1 MDPPS
6 IVKEECNSVEFE
18 SVILSKVTGF
28 WQKTEKVKIIT
39 GVRKRSLEVLFERQS
54 GLHNQ
59 NLIFQKG
66 MRGEMRR
73 GRGMSK
79 YWEDEEG

>member
-6 IVKEECNSVEFE
+6 IVKEEYNSIEFE

-39 GVRKRSLEVLFERQS
+39 GVRKRSLEVLFEKRRVLTQS
-54 GLHNQ
+54 KS
-59 NLIFQKG
+59 NLSE
-66 MRGEMRR
+66 RG
-73 GRGMSK
+73 
-79 YWEDEEG
+79 

>member
-6 IVKEECNSVEFE
+6 IVKEEYNSIEFE

-39 GVRKRSLEVLFERQS
+39 GVRKRSLEVLFEKREC
-54 GLHNQ
+54 LHNQ

-66 MRGEMRR
+66 DERG
-73 GRGMSK
+73 
-79 YWEDEEG
+79 DEEGEGDE

>member
-39 GVRKRSLEVLFERQS
+39 GVRKRSLEVLFE
-54 GLHNQ
+54 
-59 NLIFQKG
+59 KG
-66 MRGEMRR
+66 
-73 GRGMSK
+73 SAYTIK
-79 YWEDEEG
+79 I

>member
-39 GVRKRSLEVLFERQS
+39 GVRKRSLEVLFEKES
-54 GLHNQ
+54 AYT
-59 NLIFQKG
+59 IKI
-66 MRGEMRR
+66 
-73 GRGMSK
+73 
-79 YWEDEEG
+79 

>member
-6 IVKEECNSVEFE
+6 IVKEEYNCIEFE

-39 GVRKRSLEVLFERQS
+39 GVRKRSLEVLFE
-54 GLHNQ
+54 
-59 NLIFQKG
+59 KG
-66 MRGEMRR
+66 
-73 GRGMSK
+73 SAYTIK
-79 YWEDEEG
+79 I

>member
-6 IVKEECNSVEFE
+6 IVKEVNYSIEFE

-39 GVRKRSLEVLFERQS
+39 GEEKRSLEVLSEVGDWLTQSKSNLSKGDER
-54 GLHNQ
+54 G
-59 NLIFQKG
+59 
-66 MRGEMRR
+66 
-73 GRGMSK
+73 
-79 YWEDEEG
+79 DEEGEGDE

>member
-6 IVKEECNSVEFE
+6 IVKEEYNCIEFE

-28 WQKTEKVKIIT
+28 WQKTEKVKIMM
-39 GVRKRSLEVLFERQS
+39 GDRKGLLRFSSRGRVLTQS
-54 GLHNQ
+54 KS
-59 NLIFQKG
+59 NLSEKG

>member
-6 IVKEECNSVEFE
+6 IVKEVNYSIEFE

-39 GVRKRSLEVLFERQS
+39 DEEK
-54 GLHNQ
+54 GL
-59 NLIFQKG
+59 LRFSS
-66 MRGEMRR
+66 R
-73 GRGMSK
+73 GREAYTIK
-79 YWEDEEG
+79 I

>member
-6 IVKEECNSVEFE
+6 IVKEVNYSIEFE

-39 GVRKRSLEVLFERQS
+39 DEEKRSLEVLSER
-54 GLHNQ
+54 
-59 NLIFQKG
+59 
-66 MRGEMRR
+66 
-73 GRGMSK
+73 
-79 YWEDEEG
+79 

>member
-6 IVKEECNSVEFE
+6 IVKEVYYSIEFE

-39 GVRKRSLEVLFERQS
+39 GEEKRSLEVLFERES
-54 GLHNQ
+54 AYT
-59 NLIFQKG
+59 IKI
-66 MRGEMRR
+66 
-73 GRGMSK
+73 
-79 YWEDEEG
+79 

>member
-6 IVKEECNSVEFE
+6 IVKEEYNCIEFE

-39 GVRKRSLEVLFERQS
+39 GEEKRSLEVLFERES

-66 MRGEMRR
+66 DERG
-73 GRGMSK
+73 
-79 YWEDEEG
+79 DEEGEGDE

>member
-6 IVKEECNSVEFE
+6 IVKEEYNSIEFE
-18 SVILSKVTGF
+18 SVILSKITGF

-39 GVRKRSLEVLFERQS
+39 GAGKRSLEVLFERKS

-59 NLIFQKG
+59 NLIFPKG
-66 MRGEMRR
+66 DERG
-73 GRGMSK
+73 
-79 YWEDEEG
+79 DEEGEGDE

>member
-6 IVKEECNSVEFE
+6 IVKEVYYSIEFE

-39 GVRKRSLEVLFERQS
+39 GEEK
-54 GLHNQ
+54 GL
-59 NLIFQKG
+59 LRFSS
-66 MRGEMRR
+66 R
-73 GRGMSK
+73 GRVAYTIK
-79 YWEDEEG
+79 I

>member
-6 IVKEECNSVEFE
+6 IVREVNYSIEFE

-39 GVRKRSLEVLFERQS
+39 GEEK
-54 GLHNQ
+54 GL
-59 NLIFQKG
+59 LRFSS
-66 MRGEMRR
+66 R
-73 GRGMSK
+73 GRVAYTIK
-79 YWEDEEG
+79 I

>member
-6 IVKEECNSVEFE
+6 IVKEANYSIEFE

-39 GVRKRSLEVLFERQS
+39 DEEK
-54 GLHNQ
+54 GL
-59 NLIFQKG
+59 LRFSP
-66 MRGEMRR
+66 R
-73 GRGMSK
+73 GRVAYTIK
-79 YWEDEEG
+79 I

>member
-6 IVKEECNSVEFE
+6 IVKEVNYSIEFE

-39 GVRKRSLEVLFERQS
+39 DEEKGLLRFSPRAEWLTQSKSNLSKGDER
-54 GLHNQ
+54 G
-59 NLIFQKG
+59 
-66 MRGEMRR
+66 
-73 GRGMSK
+73 
-79 YWEDEEG
+79 DEEGEGDE